1 MEGVPKVAKK
11 DSKPKSDKRK
21 RSRKGTISGHMYGV
35 AILPVVLF
43 ALIII
48 IAGIP
53 FLTGILYDS
62 AEKELRDACLS
73 TQMLMDATYP
83 GDYRLTG
90 SDSLYLYKGD
100 ADITSDYAVV
110 DSVKQST
117 GLDVTIFYKD
127 TRILTTLADENGVRM
142 VGTGIASQIN
152 TLVYENGEEAFYH
165 NTLIFGKPY
174 FTYYMPLVSSH
185 GNVQGMIAAAR
196 PSADVNRTIHTYIFM
211 LIGVAVLLT
220 ALMIFIVI
228 RITKPMTSSIE
239 SIFKFVKDASSGNE
253 TAVLDE
259 HVLVRRDELGEI
271 GESVLSMQRSMRNMM
286 ESDPLTGLFNRRSA
300 QRKMGPIISKAKNG
314 SESFCISIGDIDFF
328 KSVNDTY
335 GHDAG
340 DEVLVK
346 VADTIRE
353 HMKSCGFVARWG
365 GEEFLMVFDRS
376 SLIMAENSLWS
387 LLEKIRALKIRYDN
401 YIIEV
406 TMSFG
411 VSEWDKKQSVDSLIK
426 SADDKLYNAKKS
438 GRNRVISALEG
449 EETNEENGEMSE
461 IDKLLMTISS
471 GAKEEMSGHQSDA
484 GHFENL
490 SAKEFEDILNG
501 VADEEAAVTGDNLMS
516 GGISFSADSYTDDS
530 ILRGSST
537 K

>member
-1 MEGVPKVAKK
+1 
-11 DSKPKSDKRK
+11 
-21 RSRKGTISGHMYGV
+21 MYGV

-43 ALIII
+43 ALFII

-53 FLTGILYDS
+53 FLTGILYNS
-62 AEKELRDACLS
+62 AEKELKDACMS
-73 TQMLMDATYP
+73 TQLLMDARYY

-100 ADITSDYAVV
+100 TDITSDYSVV
-110 DSVKQST
+110 DTIKEST
-117 GLDVTIFYKD
+117 GLDITLFYKD
-127 TRILTTLADENGVRM
+127 TRILTTLTDENGIRM
-142 VGTGIASQIN
+142 VGTGIASQIQ
-152 TLVYENGEEAFYH
+152 TAVYVEGKEAFYH
-165 NTLIFGKPY
+165 NTMIFGKPY

-185 GNVQGMIAAAR
+185 GNIQGMIAAAR
-196 PSADVNRTIHTYIFM
+196 PASDVNKTIRTYILM
-211 LIGVAVLLT
+211 LIAIAAVLT

-228 RITKPMTSSIE
+228 RITKPMTVSIE

-259 HVLVRRDELGEI
+259 HVLTRRDELGEI

-300 QRKMGPIISKAKNG
+300 QRKLGPIISKAKNG
-314 SESFCISIGDIDFF
+314 SESFCICIGDIDFF

-340 DEVLVK
+340 DEVLIK

-353 HMKSCGFVARWG
+353 HMKNCGFVARWG
-365 GEEFLMVFDRS
+365 GEEFLLVFDRT

-387 LLEKIRALKIRYDN
+387 LLEKIRAMKIRYDN
-401 YIIEV
+401 YIIQV

-411 VSEWDKKQSVDSLIK
+411 VSEWDRQQNVDTLIK
-426 SADDKLYNAKKS
+426 NADDKLYIAKNS
-438 GRNRVISALEG
+438 GRNRVVSITSD
-449 EETNEENGEMSE
+449 EEEMAESGEMSE
-461 IDKLLMTISS
+461 IDKILMSISN
-471 GAKEEMSGHQSDA
+471 GAKEEMPGHPEDA

-490 SAKEFEDILNG
+490 SAKEFENILNG
-501 VADEEAAVTGDNLMS
+501 KADEEAAVAGDDLMS
-516 GGISFSADSYTDDS
+516 GGISFSADSYTDDPLTGS
-530 ILRGSST
+530 SST

>member
-1 MEGVPKVAKK
+1 
-11 DSKPKSDKRK
+11 
-21 RSRKGTISGHMYGV
+21 MYGV

-43 ALIII
+43 AVTIIC
-48 IAGIP
+48 AGIP
-53 FLTGILYDS
+53 LLTGLLYDS
-62 AEKELRDACLS
+62 AEKELKDACLS
-73 TQMLMDATYP
+73 TSMLMDANYP

-90 SDSLYLYKGD
+90 DDALYLYKGD
-100 ADITSDYAVV
+100 INITSDYAVV
-110 DSVKQST
+110 DSIKEAT
-117 GLDVTIFYKD
+117 GLDITVFYKD
-127 TRILTTLADENGVRM
+127 TRILTTLTDENGSRM
-142 VGTGIASQIN
+142 VGTGIASQIYKI
-152 TLVYENGEEAFYH
+152 VYEDGENAFYH
-165 NTLIFGKPY
+165 NTMIFGKPY

-185 GNVQGMIAAAR
+185 GNTQGMIAAAR
-196 PSADVNRTIHTYIFM
+196 PSEDVNRTIRAYVLLLT
-211 LIGVAVLLT
+211 GVAIVLT
-220 ALMIFIVI
+220 GIMVFIVI
-228 RITKPMTSSIE
+228 RITKPMTVSIE

-259 HVLVRRDELGEI
+259 HVLARRDELGEI

-314 SESFCISIGDIDFF
+314 SDTFCISIGDIDFF

-353 HMKSCGFVARWG
+353 HMKNCGFVARWG
-365 GEEFLMVFDRS
+365 GEEFLMVFDRM

-387 LLEKIRALKIRYDN
+387 LLEKIRALQIRYDN
-401 YIIEV
+401 YIINV

-411 VSEWDKKQSVDSLIK
+411 VSEWDKQQNTDALIK
-426 SADDKLYNAKKS
+426 SADDKLYNAKNS
-438 GRNRVISALEG
+438 GRNRVVSTSEG
-449 EETNEENGEMSE
+449 EENEEENGEMSE
-461 IDKLLMTISS
+461 IDKLLKSISA
-471 GAKEEMSGHQSDA
+471 GAKEEMSEHPDES

-490 SAKEFEDILNG
+490 SAKEFEAILNG
-501 VADEEAAVTGDNLMS
+501 TADEEAARTGDDIMS
-516 GGISFSADSYTDDS
+516 GSISFSEDSYTDDAL
-530 ILRGSST
+530 LRGSSP

>member
-1 MEGVPKVAKK
+1 MANK
-11 DSKPKSDKRK
+11 DSKPKTDKRK

-43 ALIII
+43 ALVII

-62 AEKELRDACLS
+62 AEKELKDACMS
-73 TQMLMDATYP
+73 TKLLMDAKYY

-100 ADITSDYAVV
+100 TDITRDYSVV
-110 DSVKQST
+110 DSIKDST
-117 GLDVTIFYKD
+117 GLDITLFYKD

-142 VGTGIASQIN
+142 VGTGIASQIQ
-152 TLVYENGEEAFYH
+152 TVVYENGEEAFYH
-165 NTLIFGKPY
+165 NTMIFGKPY

-185 GNVQGMIAAAR
+185 GNIQGMIAAAR
-196 PSADVNRTIHTYIFM
+196 PAEDVNRTIRTYILM
-211 LIGVAVLLT
+211 LAGIAVVLT
-220 ALMIFIVI
+220 ALMVFIVI
-228 RITKPMTSSIE
+228 RITKPMTVSIE

-259 HVLVRRDELGEI
+259 HVLARRDELGEI

-300 QRKMGPIISKAKNG
+300 QRKMGPIIAKAKNG
-314 SESFCISIGDIDFF
+314 SESFCICIGDIDFF

-340 DEVLVK
+340 DEVLIK

-353 HMKSCGFVARWG
+353 HMKNIGFVARWG
-365 GEEFLMVFDRS
+365 GEEFLMVFDRT

-411 VSEWDKKQSVDSLIK
+411 VSEWDKKQSVDDLIK
-426 SADDKLYNAKKS
+426 SADDKLYTAKNS
-438 GRNRVISALEG
+438 GRNRVVSMIEG
-449 EETNEENGEMSE
+449 SEEDDGSGEMSE
-461 IDKLLMTISS
+461 IDKLLKTISS
-471 GAKEEMSGHQSDA
+471 GAKEEMSEHPEDA

-501 VADEEAAVTGDNLMS
+501 KADEEAAGTGNDVMTE
-516 GGISFSADSYTDDS
+516 GISFSADSYTDDS
-530 ILRGSST
+530 ILRGSSS